1 MQLFTSSIGRKILM
15 AISGQAMVLFA
26 VIHLLGNSSI
36 FGWLAG
42 GINAYAEHLHS
53 MPLPI
58 IIGFRLVMLLLLC
71 IHVWFGIQL
80 TIENRGGRPQQ
91 YAVKA
96 TQKATFAS
104 ENMIWTGLLLLA
116 FLLYHLAHFTF
127 QCLDPN
133 TAALKNLVPLHDHMV
148 PNVLGMVVSGF
159 KNFFTSFI
167 YAGAMVVLFL
177 HLSHGIQSF
186 FQTMGWSCDKA
197 QPLIVKAG
205 TMVALILFLG
215 YVAIPLTI
223 FAGILKG

>member
-1 MQLFTSSIGRKILM
+1 MQLLTSSIGRKILM

-36 FGWLAG
+36 FGWLNG

-58 IIGFRLVMLLLLC
+58 IIGFRLVMLALVC
-71 IHVWFGIQL
+71 IHIWFGIQL

-91 YAVKA
+91 YAVKS

-116 FLLYHLAHFTF
+116 FLLYHLLHFTF
-127 QCLDPN
+127 QITNPES
-133 TAALKNLVPLHDHMV
+133 AALRNMVALHGHAV
-148 PNVLGMVVSGF
+148 PNVLGMVVASF
-159 KNFFTSFI
+159 KSFFGSFI
-167 YAGAMVVLFL
+167 YVGAMVVLFL

-186 FQTMGWSCDKA
+186 FQTMGWSCDKS
-197 QPLIVKAG
+197 QPLIVKFG
-205 TMVALILFLG
+205 TLVALVLFLG
-215 YVAIPLTI
+215 YVAIPLSI
-223 FAGILKG
+223 FVGILKG